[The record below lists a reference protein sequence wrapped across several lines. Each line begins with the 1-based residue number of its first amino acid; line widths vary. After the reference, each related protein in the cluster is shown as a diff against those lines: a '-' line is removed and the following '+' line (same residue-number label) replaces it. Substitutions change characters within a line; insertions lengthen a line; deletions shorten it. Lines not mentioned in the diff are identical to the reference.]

1 MIGGQFNTKP
11 GMGSGAQAPL
21 PSGGMQGGSATLQQN
36 IQQRVPNQ
44 GQFNGNP
51 RGVYNTNFRGQG
63 NAPSYMQQT
72 NLGRY
77 VPPTMSDGGRFGFNS
92 NQWNNF
98 GGYDYNL
105 PGSYGSPQGGGQFA
119 PMPGQFAQYMN
130 PNMLSGNTFGF
141 GSQFG
146 PQLQQ
151 MYQQFYG
158 GMGQDYL
165 GDGQQQFEQDMMYRP
180 QQYRDM
186 ERQRAIQEF
195 GQGRVRAGFGSYE
208 PGGSLYQDPQEREQF
223 SAYLRQMN
231 ELGQQMPP
239 GKDGRPLQT
248 GFAPM
253 PGPRAPRDNRAG
265 PMMEDIPAYDRPE
278 NRSYNMNALYQMMGG
293 F

>member
-1 MIGGQFNTKP
+1 
-11 GMGSGAQAPL
+11 
-21 PSGGMQGGSATLQQN
+21 
-36 IQQRVPNQ
+36 
-44 GQFNGNP
+44 
-51 RGVYNTNFRGQG
+51 
-63 NAPSYMQQT
+63 
-72 NLGRY
+72 
-77 VPPTMSDGGRFGFNS
+77 MSDGGRFGFNS

-130 PNMLSGNTFGF
+130 PNMLSGNTFAYNDPFAATMLGGMNMQPYRDRAMQEAIRNF
-141 GSQFG
+141 GGGRQ
-146 PQLQQ
+146 QLQDMARPAVVGWRPEQ
-151 MYQQFYG
+151 
-158 GMGQDYL
+158 GMSFSD
-165 GDGQQQFEQDMMYRP
+165 
-180 QQYRDM
+180 
-186 ERQRAIQEF
+186 QEF
-195 GQGRVRAGFGSYE
+195 GQPRMRAGFGSYD
-208 PGGSLYQDPQEREQF
+208 PGGSLYQDPREREQF

-293 F
+293 WG